1 MRVIGGRG
9 GGMSQNSPSPQST
22 QSSQSSGIDYSAW
35 LTKAVAARRLDV
47 STKTI
52 EQWDKGGALPGTLYR
67 RPTGGPRLRVYDPAR
82 VATLVAERRLGRPV
96 TVLGPDSGGEAPA
109 GVGVEPVALMV
120 PDVDPRAAAALGAVL
135 EALAALVAKSATSER
150 SERSQSSQTLVL
162 TLDEAAAV
170 SGWSVGFLRRA
181 RAAGKLPAER
191 DRWRGADGRWHRGW
205 KVRRKDL
212 EAL

>member
-1 MRVIGGRG
+1 MRVIGGGRRG
-9 GGMSQNSPSPQST
+9 ESE
-22 QSSQSSGIDYSAW
+22 SSQSSRSSRRSGIDYAAW
-35 LTKAVAARRLDV
+35 VTKAVAAARLEV

-52 EQWDKGGALPGTLYR
+52 EQWDKDGTLPGTLYK

-96 TVLGPDSGGEAPA
+96 TVLGPDSGGEV
-109 GVGVEPVALMV
+109 GVGSGAGLEPVALMV
-120 PDVDPRAAAALGAVL
+120 PDVDTRAAAALGAVL
-135 EALAALVAKSATSER
+135 EALAALVAKSAKPVSE
-150 SERSQSSQTLVL
+150 SSQSAQTLVL
-162 TLDEAAAV
+162 TLEQAAAV

-205 KVRRKDL
+205 KVRRTDL